1 MKAVVLEAFGD
12 SSHLKLKEVAKPEP
26 KRGEIRIRIKAV
38 GFNPVDFKIRK
49 GLFGGQPPLIL
60 GADCSGVIDAV
71 GEQTKGLAV
80 GDEVYAMA
88 FGQSS
93 NGSYAEYLCLPLE
106 FVAKKP
112 KNLTFEQ
119 AAAIPLSGLTAYRAV
134 FASSA
139 IKKGDAIFIA
149 GAGGGLGSIAVEMAK
164 FAGAKTIFSV
174 AGSQSSSNF
183 LQKEMGLKKEHILIY
198 EGLTLEQMAQKLLA
212 MHEDRLFD
220 VTFDFVGDEMKRLCL
235 DLTAHSGHFVSA
247 VSEDSTFQFPVWA
260 RGTLC
265 FNRNLSLHFIF
276 VGAESYSGPKESLS
290 IYSNHLNQIT
300 KLLESGSIRP
310 SPIQTLGE
318 LKLETVVE
326 AHRLLETGKVKGKL
340 VMRIS

>member
-12 SSHLKLKEVAKPEP
+12 SSQLKLKEVEKPEP
-26 KRGEIRIRIKAV
+26 KRGEIRIQIKAV

-49 GLFGGQPPLIL
+49 GVFGGQTPLIL

-71 GEQTKGLAV
+71 GEETKGFAV

-88 FGQSS
+88 FGHSS
-93 NGSYAEYLCLPLE
+93 NGSYAEYLCLPIE
-106 FVAKKP
+106 FAAKKP

-134 FASSA
+134 IASSA
-139 IKKGDAIFIA
+139 IKKGNAIFIA

-164 FAGAKTIFSV
+164 FAGAKRIFTV
-174 AGSQSSSNF
+174 AGSQSSSDF
-183 LQKEMGLKKEHILIY
+183 LQKEMGLNKEDILIY
-198 EGLTLEQMAQKLLA
+198 EGLTHEQMERKLLT
-212 MHEDRLFD
+212 MHEERLFHA
-220 VTFDFVGDEMKRLCL
+220 TFDFVGGEMKKLCL

-247 VSEDSTFQFPVWA
+247 VPENPAFEFPVWA

-276 VGAESYSGPKESLS
+276 VGAESYSGSKEALS

-300 KLLESGSIRP
+300 KLLESGSIPP

-340 VMRIS
+340 VMQIS